1 MTAHILIADDDEVSC
16 QLFAE
21 VLENEGYRVDRA
33 QSGDATLALLDDELH
48 DLLIIDVR
56 MPGMTGLDVTRI
68 VHKKLPSLPIVVM
81 TAFGS
86 IETAV
91 EAIHEGAFDFISKPM
106 NLEELK
112 KTVSRALAQRATQD
126 REGKSREETKDAE
139 PPGTIIGKSAAMVE
153 VYKTVARVAPTK

>member
-1 MTAHILIADDDEVSC
+1 MRKAMSTHILIADDDEVSC

-21 VLENEGYRVDRA
+21 TLESDGFRVN
-33 QSGDATLALLDDELH
+33 QVTSGDTALSSLDGEPY
-48 DLLIIDVR
+48 DLLVIDVR
-56 MPGMTGLDVTRI
+56 MPGMSGLDVTRI
-68 VHKKLPSLPIVVM
+68 VHEKYPALPIIVM

-112 KTVSRALAQRATQD
+112 KTVSRALAQRAIQN
-126 REGKSREETKDAE
+126 RERTSGEETEDTE
-139 PPGTIIGKSAAMVE
+139 QPGTIIGKTPVMVE
-153 VYKTVARVAPTK
+153 VYKTVARV

>member
-1 MTAHILIADDDEVSC
+1 MSAHILIADDDEVSC

-21 VLENEGYRVDRA
+21 TLESEGFRV
-33 QSGDATLALLDDELH
+33 QQVTSGDAALSCLENATY

-56 MPGMTGLDVTRI
+56 MPGMSGLEATRI
-68 VHKKLPSLPIVVM
+68 VHERYPALPIVVM

-106 NLEELK
+106 NLAELK
-112 KTVSRALAQRATQD
+112 NIVSRALTQRSLQRYVRSTWTLSGMPSASAFA
-126 REGKSREETKDAE
+126 RISRMRLVM
-139 PPGTIIGKSAAMVE
+139 PLGP
-153 VYKTVARVAPTK
+153 